1 MLDINTYI
9 LFGLIYALAEGM
21 KTIEEFR
28 YFAALQLLKVLIGS
42 VENPA
47 KTAVFWADALLDE
60 LNKDRPLE

>member
-1 MLDINTYI
+1 
-9 LFGLIYALAEGM
+9 M